1 MVEYQL
7 LVDREKTCISMTG
20 RVMSRSECTPMKA
33 IIPLGPFSERKEELL
48 GFLARS
54 SFME

>member
-33 IIPLGPFSERKEELL
+33 IIPLGPFPERKEELL

-54 SFME
+54 SFLE